1 MLITHENDVAAQA
14 DRVLTIR
21 DGEIS
26 ERSEAGAVSMN
37 WFETLRTAA
46 DAVRAHRLRS
56 LLTMLGIVI
65 GISSVVLTVGLGLG
79 AQDKV
84 RDQIDALGSNLLIVS
99 PGSSTGSG
107 GVRGG
112 FGSSSTLTLAD
123 AEAIADKSVAPDVA
137 RVAPTTSTQSSL
149 TAAPPTGPAGSSGRP
164 RPGSRSGRGPWPRA
178 GSSPRPSWS
187 PEPTWSSWLRHLQR
201 ALQPGQPGRPDGHRR
216 RHRPDG
222 DRRPGRVRCDH
233 GELGRGR
240 PRGGADHHGPAPG
253 RSQRHSVSTVYV
265 EATSA
270 DTLSAAYQEVNAAL
284 LTTHDVTS
292 AEADFSIATQD
303 ALLETANS
311 TNRTMTILLAGIA
324 AISLLVGGIGVMNI
338 MLVSVTERIRE
349 IGLRK
354 ALGATPS
361 AIRRQ
366 FLIEAS
372 LLGVFGGVIGATIGV
387 IGAVFLPS
395 VIEQPVSISTP
406 AIAAALVVALGLGV
420 GFGVYPASRAA
431 RLTPI
436 DALRSS

>member
-1 MLITHENDVAAQA
+1 
-14 DRVLTIR
+14 
-21 DGEIS
+21 
-26 ERSEAGAVSMN
+26 MN
-37 WFETLRTAA
+37 WFETLRTAG
-46 DAVRAHRLRS
+46 DAVRSHRLRS

-123 AEAIADKSVAPDVA
+123 AEALADKAVAPDVA
-137 RVAPTTSTQSSL
+137 RVAPVTSTSASL
-149 TAAPPTGPAGSSGRP
+149 TAGTTNWTSRLVGTTTTWEQVRARTLASGRFFTAKELA
-164 RPGSRSGRGPWPRA
+164 SGA
-178 GSSPRPSWS
+178 NVVV
-187 PEPTWSSWLRHLQR
+187 L
-201 ALQPGQPGRPDGHRR
+201 
-216 RHRPDG
+216 
-222 DRRPGRVRCDH
+222 
-233 GELGRGR
+233 
-240 PRGGADHHGPAPG
+240 GADTSNELFSRGSPVGQTVTVNGATLTVIGVLDTSGATSDDSSEDDLAVMPITTA
-253 RSQRHSVSTVYV
+253 QRLSGSTSTSVSTVYV
-265 EATSA
+265 EAKSA

-284 LTTHDVTS
+284 LTAHGVTS

-311 TNRTMTILLAGIA
+311 TNKTMTILLAGIA

-338 MLVSVTERIRE
+338 MLVSVTERVRE

-372 LLGVFGGVIGATIGV
+372 LLGVSGGVIGVAIGV
-387 IGAVFLPS
+387 VGAIVLPS
-395 VIEQPVSISTP
+395 MIDQPVSISAP
-406 AIAAALVVALGLGV
+406 AIAAALGVALGLGV

-436 DALRSS
+436 DALRSE